1 MVDIKK
7 LASSLCRAMPPA
19 TFRTA
24 FLCWSG
30 GLATVIATIL
40 TGGWFLAAQEWN
52 DDMDKV
58 LFCAGLLAYLWKY
71 VALTWFRALNLEKAT
86 PISVAD
92 DFLSFLQGAGRFTNA
107 MCAVVIDCAF
117 QTVATLCEILSGSA
131 LAVIIFRASTLLF
144 WITGNCIF
152 RWLPQSKSATSEES
166 ESATSEESESAS
178 ELSRFAGGIAVSV
191 LGSIV
196 YAASLVALHWHDN
209 DDLRTDASRFHSSN
223 QKDLLAWH
231 HAPLAGFTWSVMLT
245 LGTMTLQAQFLA
257 HHPSWIGK
265 ILVWRVIVGLL
276 GIALSRAFIAGE
288 LLACCTILKAT
299 LTIMYG
305 VSCYLLSKHFEA
317 FLFARGARFALVEI
331 GVADSGASTLIYSL
345 VHTAAFDDVPNALNQ
360 AGAAWHAL
368 FVFGILLHVVAV
380 GMVFVRWR

>member
-1 MVDIKK
+1 
-7 LASSLCRAMPPA
+7 MPPA
-19 TFRTA
+19 TFRTT

-30 GLATVIATIL
+30 GLATVIAAIL
-40 TGGWFLAAQEWN
+40 TGGWFLAAQKWN

-58 LFCAGLLAYLWKY
+58 LFCAGLLAYIWKY

-107 MCAVVIDCAF
+107 MCAVMVDCVF
-117 QTVATLCEILSGSA
+117 QTVATLCEILSGRA

-152 RWLPQSKSATSEES
+152 RWLAQSKSAP
-166 ESATSEESESAS
+166 
-178 ELSRFAGGIAVSV
+178 ELSHFAGGIAVSV
-191 LGSIV
+191 FGSIV

-209 DDLRTDASRFHSSN
+209 DDLRTDASRFHSST

-245 LGTMTLQAQFLA
+245 LGTMTLQAQFLVQP
-257 HHPSWIGK
+257 PSWIGK

-276 GIALSRAFIAGE
+276 GIALSRAFIVGE

-305 VSCYLLSKHFEA
+305 VYCYLLSKHFEA

-345 VHTAAFDDVPNALNQ
+345 VHTAAFDDVSNALDQ

-380 GMVFVRWR
+380 GTVFVRWR